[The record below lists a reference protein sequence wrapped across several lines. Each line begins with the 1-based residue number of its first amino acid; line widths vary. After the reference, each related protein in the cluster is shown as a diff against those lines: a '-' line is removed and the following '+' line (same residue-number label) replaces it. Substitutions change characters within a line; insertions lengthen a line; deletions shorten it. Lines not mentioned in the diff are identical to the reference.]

1 MPKQSVVIA
10 NRHATSISLEKE
22 FFEELKT
29 IAAKEGLTVNQL
41 VTRIDAERTIE
52 NLSGAIRV
60 YILNYLKRR
69 AD

>member
-41 VTRIDAERTIE
+41 VTRIDAERTTE

>member
-22 FFEELKT
+22 FFEELKS

-41 VTRIDAERTIE
+41 VTRIDTERTTE

>member
-22 FFEELKT
+22 FFEELKS

-41 VTRIDAERTIE
+41 VTRIDAERTTE